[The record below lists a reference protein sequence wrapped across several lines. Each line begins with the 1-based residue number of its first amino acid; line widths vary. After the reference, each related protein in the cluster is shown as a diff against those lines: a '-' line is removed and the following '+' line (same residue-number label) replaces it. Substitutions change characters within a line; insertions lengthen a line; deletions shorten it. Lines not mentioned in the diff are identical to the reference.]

1 MSISLLSPTSPT
13 AKTTFRDLPQDQARV
28 LEVIDN
34 PVEIDTY
41 STGINTTR
49 VRPTSIVNPADSYEY
64 VIITNSDLKSS
75 FPPLADWKN
84 QTGVNTTIITVN
96 QITSEPGYSG
106 TDTQAEIRNSIFD
119 AYNNWE
125 IGVQ

>member
-1 MSISLLSPTSPT
+1 MSISLLSPTLPT

-106 TDTQAEIRNSIFD
+106 TYTQAERRNSIFD